1 MQNSTLMQH
10 IKQIICLADPR
21 ELTEKMMNGK
31 KGERTKRLKREMGPW
46 TSESLEQNRI
56 LTMKINH

>member
-1 MQNSTLMQH
+1 MQH

-31 KGERTKRLKREMGPW
+31 KGERTERLKRDGPVNFWVTW
-46 TSESLEQNRI
+46 TKSNTNYEN
-56 LTMKINH
+56 